1 MVAPET
7 VVAPEAAI
15 VGGGVVDYEPELIRL
30 AYDKQTGRKQLLVQ
44 AATPAPW
51 SGFPAPVQISA
62 EPVKPTDDPYYAM
75 LRDEMARS
83 IDHLTMIHRVLKDGD
98 LDATLRFLSPP
109 VMTA

>member
-15 VGGGVVDYEPELIRL
+15 VGGGVVDYEPALIRL
-30 AYDKQTGRKQLLVQ
+30 AYDKQTGRKQQLVRV
-44 AATPAPW
+44 ATPAPW

-62 EPVKPTDDPYYAM
+62 EPVKPTDDLMYAA

-83 IDHLTMIHRVLKDGD
+83 IDDLTIIHRVLKDGD
-98 LDATLRFLSPP
+98 LDATLRGLSPQ
-109 VMTA
+109 V